1 MYNFI
6 THYLFE
12 WPLVCLKPVQPVQ
25 LANSD
30 INKIYQYASFLLNIN
45 K

>member
-1 MYNFI
+1 M
-6 THYLFE
+6 TSGLFKASSTGF
-12 WPLVCLKPVQPVQ
+12 LINDK

-30 INKIYQYASFLLNIN
+30 INKIYQYVSFLLNIN